1 MAKVCINCGKKIGII
16 VKEPPLD
23 LCDGQILCDDCAKG
37 IKQNLGSCRIRPCTI
52 LIYRIYK
59 FSLDIR
65 AQIYII
71 LLRLMLSI
79 KK

>member
-37 IKQNLGSCRIRPCTI
+37 IKQNLGK
-52 LIYRIYK
+52 LYGAK
-59 FSLDIR
+59 SLDVFNTLKHEIIQDC
-65 AQIYII
+65 ANIYNT
-71 LLRLMLSI
+71 SAVDAVD